1 MNPTHNVVLAGQSR
15 GTRTLTNIAAV
26 LLITGFTGSAFA
38 EGKSIAVYTGYRDGG
53 SFDGQVQVD
62 PLSSSVSVSS
72 PTSSASIE
80 GAETFSASLE
90 LPLDEAR
97 QIQIFYTYQESSIDL
112 DAVATGVSIGRYELP
127 LRISYAQIGGT
138 NYVSGEVG
146 NGVYV
151 VGGLGATYFDP
162 TDSIYEEELRFSL
175 NVGVGYQ
182 LPLGKRLAL
191 RFEGRGYFTLINS
204 AGGMFCGNGGCA
216 IAVSGDSIFQG
227 EVLVGLAFRL

>member
-1 MNPTHNVVLAGQSR
+1 MNRIHNTVLDRQSR
-15 GTRTLTNIAAV
+15 RARALTNIGAM
-26 LLITGFTGSAFA
+26 LLVMGFANSAFA
-38 EGKSIAVYTGYRDGG
+38 EGTSIAVYTGYRDGG

-72 PTSSASIE
+72 PASSASIE

-97 QIQIFYTYQESSIDL
+97 QIQLFYTYQESSIDL
-112 DAVATGVSIGRYELP
+112 DAVASGVSLGRYELP

-151 VGGLGATYFDP
+151 VGGIGATYFDP

-175 NVGVGYQ
+175 NLGVGYQ
-182 LPLGKRLAL
+182 LPLGKRVAL